1 APVVRVRG
9 LRRAYGD
16 LVAVDGIDLEVR
28 PGEIFTFLGPNGA
41 GKTTTVEILEGYRAR
56 DGGEV
61 EVLGR
66 DPAHADRAWRARIGV
81 VLQECQVQPELTVSE
96 LLTLFGS
103 YYPHPL
109 GLAQTLDLVGLAE
122 ARDRR
127 AGALSGGQRRRLD
140 VGLALVGDPDLLFLD
155 EPTTG
160 FDPAARH
167 HAWDVIAGL
176 RELGKTVFLTTH
188 YMDEAEALADRIAVI
203 ADGRIAAAGDLNAL
217 RDRGGTGA
225 VVTFDLP
232 HGLKPGDLPVLPHA
246 DVRALGRHLELHSTA
261 PTATLA
267 ALTGWAAARGLEL
280 GGLAVRR
287 PSLEDVY
294 LRLTGER

>member
-1 APVVRVRG
+1 RQ
-9 LRRAYGD
+9 RAA
-16 LVAVDGIDLEVR
+16 LKE
-28 PGEIFTFLGPNGA
+28 
-41 GKTTTVEILEGYRAR
+41 
-56 DGGEV
+56 
-61 EVLGR
+61 
-66 DPAHADRAWRARIGV
+66 RIGI
-81 VLQECQVQPELTVSE
+81 VLQSTGVDRYLTVAETIAMYS
-96 LLTLFGS
+96 G
-103 YYPHPL
+103 YYPHPRP
-109 GLAQTLDLVGLAE
+109 ADEVIELVGLTE
-122 ARDRR
+122 KRNARVVT
-127 AGALSGGQRRRLD
+127 LSGGQQRRLD
-140 VGLALVGDPDLLFLD
+140 VAIALAGDPDLLFLD

-203 ADGRIAAAGDLNAL
+203 AGGRIAAAGDLNAL